1 MIKPSTIDDI
11 KMAMDIA
18 EVVGDFVN
26 LKKSGSSLKALSP
39 FTAEK
44 TPSFYVVP
52 SKGIFKCF
60 SSGKGGDAITFV
72 MEVDGLSYIEA
83 LKYLAAKYNIAIEE
97 EVQTDEIQEAQ
108 NERESLYIVLKF
120 ATDYFQNLLHSHE
133 EGKSIGLSYFK
144 ERGFS
149 DEIIESFN
157 LGYSLNVWDHFH
169 QKGIK
174 SGFTKEN
181 LEAAGLIV
189 SKENKIYDRFRGRVM
204 FPIHN
209 VTGKTIAFGA
219 RILVSDAAKN
229 QPKYLNSPETEL
241 YNKSRVL
248 YGLFQSK
255 QQIRQEDNC
264 YLVEGYTDVIS
275 MHQLGIKNVVSSSGT
290 ALTKD
295 QVKLIKRYTQ
305 NVTVLYDG
313 DAPGIRASFRGI
325 DIILEGGLNVRAVIF
340 PDGED
345 PDSYSHKLGATA
357 YVHFLTEGAVDF
369 IKFKTGLLMDDVKDD
384 PIKKAGVV
392 RDIVESISKIE
403 DVIKRSVYL
412 KECSDLLQISEAILI
427 AEQNKILITQKR
439 SNQNTFN
446 DTEEASGI
454 LPLESEEVAV
464 TDFSKIIVHQ
474 EKESI
479 RVLLN
484 YGDEIIQK
492 TDENEMTLW
501 DYFIS
506 ESEDIEF
513 THPIYN
519 KIFKVMVQRNKD
531 QLPLNFEYFLSID
544 DPEIQKTIIE
554 LCAPKYEISEF
565 WKEKYHIEIPLEED
579 FIKDLTYSNILR
591 LKFRVIQHLIE
602 VQNEK
607 LKTAIEGDVDALL
620 DEISELKQTEMEIAK
635 IIGNV
640 TVK

>member
-313 DAPGIRASFRGI
+313 DTPGIRASFRGI
-325 DIILEGGLNVRAVIF
+325 DILLEGGLNVRAVTF
-340 PDGED
+340 PDGQD

-403 DVIKRSVYL
+403 DAIKRSVYL

>member
-108 NERESLYIVLKF
+108 NQRESLYIVLKF
-120 ATDYFQNLLHSHE
+120 ATDYFQDLLHSHE

-325 DIILEGGLNVRAVIF
+325 DIILEGGLNVRAVTF

-403 DVIKRSVYL
+403 DAIKRSVYL

>member
-11 KMAMDIA
+11 KMAMDIV

-108 NERESLYIVLKF
+108 NQRESLYIVLKF
-120 ATDYFQNLLHSHE
+120 ATDYFQDLLHSHE

-169 QKGIK
+169 QEGIK

-209 VTGKTIAFGA
+209 VTGKAIAFGA

-275 MHQLGIKNVVSSSGT
+275 MHQVGVKNVVSSSGT
-290 ALTKD
+290 ALTED

-325 DIILEGGLNVRAVIF
+325 DILLEGGLNVRAVTF

-357 YVHFLTEGAVDF
+357 YVHFLREGAVDF
-369 IKFKTGLLMDDVKDD
+369 IKFKTALLMDGVKDD

-392 RDIVESISKIE
+392 RDIVESISKIG
-403 DVIKRSVYL
+403 DAIKRSVYL

-439 SNQNTFN
+439 SNQNTFQYS
-446 DTEEASGI
+446 EETSGI
-454 LPLESEEVAV
+454 LPLESEEIAV
-464 TDFSKIIVHQ
+464 TDFSKIIAYQ

-519 KIFKVMVQRNKD
+519 KIFKVMVQRNKE

-565 WKEKYHIEIPLEED
+565 WKKKYHIEIPLEEE

-607 LKTAIEGDVDALL
+607 LKTAIEGDVDTLL

>member
-11 KMAMDIA
+11 KMAMDIV

-248 YGLFQSK
+248 YGLYQSK

-275 MHQLGIKNVVSSSGT
+275 MHQVGVKNVVSSSGT
-290 ALTKD
+290 ALTED

-325 DIILEGGLNVRAVIF
+325 DILLEGGLNVRAVTF

-369 IKFKTGLLMDDVKDD
+369 IKFKTALLMDDVKDD

-392 RDIVESISKIE
+392 RDIVESISKIG
-403 DVIKRSVYL
+403 DAIKRSVYL

-439 SNQNTFN
+439 SNQNTFQYA
-446 DTEEASGI
+446 EETSGI
-454 LPLESEEVAV
+454 LPLESEEIAV
-464 TDFSKIIVHQ
+464 TDFSKIIAYQ

-492 TDENEMTLW
+492 TDENEITLW

-519 KIFKVMVQRNKD
+519 KIFKAMVQRNKE
-531 QLPLNFEYFLSID
+531 QLPLSFEYFLSID

>member
-1 MIKPSTIDDI
+1 MKHSNTWRP
-11 KMAMDIA
+11 
-18 EVVGDFVN
+18 N
-26 LKKSGSSLKALSP
+26 
-39 FTAEK
+39 
-44 TPSFYVVP
+44 
-52 SKGIFKCF
+52 
-60 SSGKGGDAITFV
+60 IT
-72 MEVDGLSYIEA
+72 L
-83 LKYLAAKYNIAIEE
+83 LIEE

-108 NERESLYIVLKF
+108 NQRESLYIVLKF
-120 ATDYFQNLLHSHE
+120 ATDYFQDLLHSHE

-169 QKGIK
+169 QEGIK

-209 VTGKTIAFGA
+209 VTGKAIAFGA

-275 MHQLGIKNVVSSSGT
+275 MHQVGVKNVVSSSGT
-290 ALTKD
+290 ALTED

-325 DIILEGGLNVRAVIF
+325 DILLEGGLNVRAVTF

-369 IKFKTGLLMDDVKDD
+369 IKFKTALLMDGVKDD

-392 RDIVESISKIE
+392 RDIVESISKIG
-403 DVIKRSVYL
+403 DAIKRSVYL

-439 SNQNTFN
+439 SNQNTFQYS
-446 DTEEASGI
+446 EETSGI
-454 LPLESEEVAV
+454 LPLESEEIAV
-464 TDFSKIIVHQ
+464 TDFSKIIAYQ

-519 KIFKVMVQRNKD
+519 KIFKVMVQRNKE

-607 LKTAIEGDVDALL
+607 LKTAIEGDVDTLL

>member
-11 KMAMDIA
+11 KMAMDIV

-108 NERESLYIVLKF
+108 NQRESLYIVLKF
-120 ATDYFQNLLHSHE
+120 ATDYFQDLLHSHE

-157 LGYSLNVWDHFH
+157 LGYSLNIWDHFH
-169 QKGIK
+169 QEGIK

-209 VTGKTIAFGA
+209 VTGKAIAFGA

-255 QQIRQEDNC
+255 QQIRQENNC

-275 MHQLGIKNVVSSSGT
+275 MHQVGVKNVVSSSGT
-290 ALTKD
+290 ALTED

-325 DIILEGGLNVRAVIF
+325 DILLEGGLNVRAVTF
-340 PDGED
+340 PDGQD

-357 YVHFLTEGAVDF
+357 YVHFLREGAVDF
-369 IKFKTGLLMDDVKDD
+369 IKFKTALLMDGVKDD

-392 RDIVESISKIE
+392 RDIVESISKIG
-403 DVIKRSVYL
+403 DAIKRSVYL

-439 SNQNTFN
+439 SNQNTFQYS
-446 DTEEASGI
+446 EETSGI
-454 LPLESEEVAV
+454 LPLESEEIAV
-464 TDFSKIIVHQ
+464 TDFSKIIAYQ

-519 KIFKVMVQRNKD
+519 KIFKVMVQRNKE

-544 DPEIQKTIIE
+544 DPEIQKIIIE

-565 WKEKYHIEIPLEED
+565 WKKKYHIEIPLEEE

-607 LKTAIEGDVDALL
+607 LKTAIEGDVDTLL

>member
-11 KMAMDIA
+11 KMAMDIV

-108 NERESLYIVLKF
+108 NQRESLYIVLKF
-120 ATDYFQNLLHSHE
+120 ATDYFQDLLHSHE

-169 QKGIK
+169 QEGIK

-325 DIILEGGLNVRAVIF
+325 DILLEGGLNVRAVTF

-403 DVIKRSVYL
+403 DAIKRSVYL

-519 KIFKVMVQRNKD
+519 KIFKAMVQRNKE

>member
-11 KMAMDIA
+11 KMAMDIV

-108 NERESLYIVLKF
+108 NQRESLYIVLKF
-120 ATDYFQNLLHSHE
+120 ATDYFQDLLHSHE

-157 LGYSLNVWDHFH
+157 LGYSLNIWDHFH
-169 QKGIK
+169 QEGIK

-209 VTGKTIAFGA
+209 VTGKAIAFGA

-275 MHQLGIKNVVSSSGT
+275 MHQVGVKNVVSSSGT
-290 ALTKD
+290 ALTED

-325 DIILEGGLNVRAVIF
+325 DIILEGGLNVRAVTF

-357 YVHFLTEGAVDF
+357 YVHFLREGAVDF
-369 IKFKTGLLMDDVKDD
+369 IKFKTALLMDGVKDD

-392 RDIVESISKIE
+392 RDIVESISKIG
-403 DVIKRSVYL
+403 DAIKRSVYL

-439 SNQNTFN
+439 SNQNTFQYS
-446 DTEEASGI
+446 EETSGI
-454 LPLESEEVAV
+454 LPLESEEIAV
-464 TDFSKIIVHQ
+464 TDFSKIIAYQ

-519 KIFKVMVQRNKD
+519 KIFKVMVQRNKE

-607 LKTAIEGDVDALL
+607 LKTAIEGDVDTLL

>member
-11 KMAMDIA
+11 KMAMDIV

-83 LKYLAAKYNIAIEE
+83 LKYLAAKYNIVIEE
-97 EVQTDEIQEAQ
+97 ELQTDEIQEAQ
-108 NERESLYIVLKF
+108 NQRESLYIVLKF
-120 ATDYFQNLLHSHE
+120 ATDYFQDLLHSHE

-169 QKGIK
+169 QEGIK

-209 VTGKTIAFGA
+209 VTGKAIAFGA

-275 MHQLGIKNVVSSSGT
+275 MHQVGVKNVVSSSGT
-290 ALTKD
+290 ALTED

-325 DIILEGGLNVRAVIF
+325 DILLEGGLNVRAVTF

-369 IKFKTGLLMDDVKDD
+369 IKFKTALLMDGVKDD

-392 RDIVESISKIE
+392 RDIVESISKIG
-403 DVIKRSVYL
+403 DAIKRSVYL

-439 SNQNTFN
+439 SNQNTFQYA
-446 DTEEASGI
+446 EETSGI
-454 LPLESEEVAV
+454 LPLESEEIAV
-464 TDFSKIIVHQ
+464 TDFSKIIAYQ

-492 TDENEMTLW
+492 TDKNEMTLW

-519 KIFKVMVQRNKD
+519 KIFKAMVQRNKE

-607 LKTAIEGDVDALL
+607 LKTAIEGDLDTLL
-620 DEISELKQTEMEIAK
+620 DEISELKQTEMKIAK

>member
-11 KMAMDIA
+11 KMAMDIV

-108 NERESLYIVLKF
+108 NQRESLYIVLKF
-120 ATDYFQNLLHSHE
+120 ATDYFQDLLHSHE

-169 QKGIK
+169 QEGIK

-275 MHQLGIKNVVSSSGT
+275 MHQVGVKNVVSSSGT
-290 ALTKD
+290 ALTED

-325 DIILEGGLNVRAVIF
+325 DILLEGGLNVRAVTF

-369 IKFKTGLLMDDVKDD
+369 IKFKTALLMDGVKDD

-392 RDIVESISKIE
+392 RDIVESISKIG
-403 DVIKRSVYL
+403 DAIKRSVYL

-439 SNQNTFN
+439 SNQNTFQYN
-446 DTEEASGI
+446 EEAAGI
-454 LPLESEEVAV
+454 LPLESEEIAV
-464 TDFSKIIVHQ
+464 TDFSKIIAYQ

-519 KIFKVMVQRNKD
+519 KIFKAMVQRNKE

-579 FIKDLTYSNILR
+579 FIKELTYSNILR